1 MELAGAPNWRG
12 LRQRGTGGLEG
23 GGRGGETSIK
33 QASNQHQMSI
43 RGFGMGAVGRL
54 GYPNTLSLS
63 LSVPLTRKTQQDT
76 AQTQVAQ
83 QTRRHALAQALTR
96 LLSRAPGLD
105 AEDVEQESPVSGWVG
120 LETQPGRE

>member
-1 MELAGAPNWRG
+1 
-12 LRQRGTGGLEG
+12 
-23 GGRGGETSIK
+23 
-33 QASNQHQMSI
+33 
-43 RGFGMGAVGRL
+43 MGAVGRL